1 MQTKQKSFASIVK
14 LSLCAVLAL
23 GAMQLQ
29 AQDKKAAAKA
39 DPTGTWSWTM
49 PGRNGGPDRTNT
61 LKLKVEGEKLSGTL
75 ATPGRQGQMNETT
88 IQEGS
93 FKTNEVAFTI
103 TREFNGNK
111 LVIKYEGKLAGDSIK
126 GKSESERDG
135 STQTRDWEATR
146 QTEKK

>member
-1 MQTKQKSFASIVK
+1 MQTKQSPFASIAK

-23 GAMQLQ
+23 GALQLR
-29 AQDKKAAAKA
+29 AEDKKA

-75 ATPGRQGQMNETT
+75 SSPGRQGQVNETA
-88 IQEGS
+88 IQEGT
-93 FKTNEVAFTI
+93 FKTNEVAFTVS
-103 TREFNGNK
+103 REFNGNK
-111 LVIKYEGKLAGDSIK
+111 MVIKYDGKLAGDTIK
-126 GKSESERDG
+126 GKSEFERDG
-135 STQTRDWEATR
+135 STQSRDWEATR